1 MRPPRTNC
9 TQCGIK
15 LTAENAYLRSGTP
28 TFRAHCRAC
37 HALGRRRRHDAREEA
52 RRAALGFSETME
64 CSICG
69 ATETVTRSGRVRRPT
84 VDHCHATGVI
94 RGILCSRC
102 NAGLGMFGDSP
113 ERLRAAAAY
122 LERFRGA
129 AASGGHAH
137 AATAKSSQ

>member
-9 TQCGIK
+9 AQCGVE
-15 LTAENAYLRSGTP
+15 LTAANAYRRSDTSG
-28 TFRAHCRAC
+28 FRSRCRAC
-37 HALGRRRRHDAREEA
+37 HAPVRRRRHDAAEDA
-52 RRAALGFSETME
+52 RRAALGFEQTLE

-84 VDHCHATGVI
+84 VDHCHETGVI

-122 LERFRGA
+122 LERFRNEA
-129 AASGGHAH
+129 AG
-137 AATAKSSQ
+137 